1 MTGLVTSEPM
11 TRWAVQHIIAN
22 LRERD
27 RAEIYALRW
36 DNDGT
41 VVSFALGGA
50 ERHRIFIE
58 NSYSVSFKLE
68 MVQAYRLGGVAVAD
82 ASAGSDVANVWGV
95 INGLVQSATVSLAR
109 PNDTTLQPSWQAPD
123 GGDIGAGTGTSAT
136 WVAPQAGKYNIILVV
151 SDGEH
156 RFGRKL
162 PLEVNKGNEPA
173 ATPLVTFPPETVTPS
188 PAPAASATPTP
199 APSTSGTPSAS
210 TLKLQVGKRA
220 DGDDPDSIFSDP
232 EQTSAGSD
240 VTYRIVIDNDSPVP
254 VTIQSIVD
262 NVYPGVTCKNS
273 QGNDVIGLT
282 LAPDDG
288 DKDVAT
294 EQGDDAAVCK
304 FTKTVSQSVT
314 DTVTVTVTDGTHT
327 ASDSDSAEVDVT

>member
-1 MTGLVTSEPM
+1 M
-11 TRWAVQHIIAN
+11 
-22 LRERD
+22 
-27 RAEIYALRW
+27 
-36 DNDGT
+36 
-41 VVSFALGGA
+41 
-50 ERHRIFIE
+50 
-58 NSYSVSFKLE
+58 
-68 MVQAYRLGGVAVAD
+68 
-82 ASAGSDVANVWGV
+82 
-95 INGLVQSATVSLAR
+95 
-109 PNDTTLQPSWQAPD
+109 
-123 GGDIGAGTGTSAT
+123 
-136 WVAPQAGKYNIILVV
+136 
-151 SDGEH
+151 
-156 RFGRKL
+156 
-162 PLEVNKGNEPA
+162 
-173 ATPLVTFPPETVTPS
+173 
-188 PAPAASATPTP
+188 
-199 APSTSGTPSAS
+199 
-210 TLKLQVGKRA
+210 GKRA